1 MECGHIIHISTL
13 PKSNGLTLTTPGVL
27 LAVGALSYLWVGV
40 APGFFDMFVL
50 ALVIER
56 LFRPTYIKLGD
67 GAFGVVYRVSLAKK
81 LSSKFEG
88 EEDTLAD
95 WIQCK
100 EFPFINVDMH
110 SAPEQYIIS
119 TQTPSAPSAP
129 QLQWATAISP
139 VLWQK
144 RAPVKEPTSKRPPYD
159 IFIVKT
165 EKTRHSQ
172 NFLGG
177 AELSVA

>member
-56 LFRPTYIKLGD
+56 LFRPTYIKDDFVLGKKLGD

-100 EFPFINVDMH
+100 EFPFINVETMILGEVLDLPKDLERKNIIIQTIMRHLLFALDGLH
-110 SAPEQYIIS
+110 S
-119 TQTPSAPSAP
+119 
-129 QLQWATAISP
+129 
-139 VLWQK
+139 
-144 RAPVKEPTSKRPPYD
+144 
-159 IFIVKT
+159 T
-165 EKTRHSQ
+165 ECS
-172 NFLGG
+172 FLRRV
-177 AELSVA
+177 SHIQDN